1 MEARCLAG
9 LASWICPATFRH
21 FQMREKDEK
30 EQNAIESTCLP
41 SHDLRRTEL
50 DVELSVPLFLRYT
63 LGGAIGKGAY
73 GSVLSAKCKRT
84 QEACAVKSI
93 PIDTYERD
101 CQHELAISWRLV
113 HPCIVRVF
121 EVFQD
126 NTHVHIVMER
136 CEGGSLHRRVKT
148 NGGLAESLVMK
159 YAWQM
164 WSGIGYMHHHGF
176 VHRDVK
182 PANYL
187 FADGSDDARLKLIDM
202 GFATP
207 YERGIPLTAR
217 VGTVECSAPEVIQGS
232 YDAKCDIW
240 SIGIVLYY
248 CCVSYCPFNG
258 PSAEEILLKILRE
271 DVQFP
276 PQDWKVVG
284 PMTRKIIFEM
294 LTKDVAARP
303 SAQQLSARYA
313 GVLAPVVEELSSM
326 FESSPAQAPLN
337 DKQVDYGSYRTP
349 SQESLQTGSSAETT
363 ASSAKDLRNSRNS
376 SREPVRASSKEFT
389 RAPSKESLSSENSS
403 KECTRSSWSKRR
415 LSWPHKL
422 ISNQV
427 RRVTRLSAR
436 ISTRSLQMP
445 SPPSSAIAG
454 A

>member
-1 MEARCLAG
+1 
-9 LASWICPATFRH
+9 
-21 FQMREKDEK
+21 
-30 EQNAIESTCLP
+30 
-41 SHDLRRTEL
+41 
-50 DVELSVPLFLRYT
+50 
-63 LGGAIGKGAY
+63 
-73 GSVLSAKCKRT
+73 
-84 QEACAVKSI
+84 
-93 PIDTYERD
+93 
-101 CQHELAISWRLV
+101 
-113 HPCIVRVF
+113 
-121 EVFQD
+121 
-126 NTHVHIVMER
+126 
-136 CEGGSLHRRVKT
+136 
-148 NGGLAESLVMK
+148 
-159 YAWQM
+159 M

-207 YERGIPLTAR
+207 YEQGIPLTAR

-258 PSAEEILLKILRE
+258 PSAEEILRKILRE

-337 DKQVDYGSYRTP
+337 YKQADYGSYRKP

-363 ASSAKDLRNSRNS
+363 ASSAK
-376 SREPVRASSKEFT
+376 EFT
-389 RAPSKESLSSENSS
+389 RAPSKESLSSQNSS
-403 KECTRSSWSKRR
+403 KEFSWIRSSWSKRR

-422 ISNQV
+422 IRNQV
-427 RRVTRLSAR
+427 RRVSRLSAR
-436 ISTRSLQMP
+436 ISTRSL
-445 SPPSSAIAG
+445 
-454 A
+454 